1 MIYVNDDHR
10 DGMVRKQH
18 KSLKMSSHLPKVWQ
32 VVDCLKGTE
41 RNHRHPSG
49 SGAAGG
55 EEAYRK
61 TSENGSDLQC
71 HSKDPILGTDA
82 TESPK
87 LDS

>member
-18 KSLKMSSHLPKVWQ
+18 KSLKMPSHLPKVLQ
-32 VVDCLKGTE
+32 VVDCLTDTE
-41 RNHRHPSG
+41 RNHRHLSG

-55 EEAYRK
+55 GEAYRK